1 MRRVATWVVTG
12 ANRGIGLEI
21 CRQAHARG
29 DSVVAA
35 CRGASPEL
43 EAVGCRVV
51 EGVDVTSDDAVAQL
65 DSALGDEAV
74 DVLVCNAGQLRHERI
89 DALDLDGARLQ
100 YEVNALGALRVVSAL
115 LPRLGQGSKIGL
127 VSSKAGSM
135 GDGPSGGMYGYRMSK
150 AALNMAAANM
160 AHELAPRGIAVVA
173 LHPGFVRT
181 EMTGGTGNV
190 DPSEAAAGLIARIDE
205 LDAERSGSFVHA
217 NGDEIPW

>member
-1 MRRVATWVVTG
+1 MATWVVTG
-12 ANRGIGLEI
+12 ANRGIGLEL
-21 CRQAHARG
+21 CRQVRARG
-29 DSVVAA
+29 DAVVAA
-35 CRGASPEL
+35 CRTASPEL
-43 EAVGCRVV
+43 AAVGCRVV
-51 EGVDVTSDDAVAQL
+51 EGVDVASDDGVARL
-65 DSALGDEAV
+65 DGALGDDAV

-89 DALDLDGARLQ
+89 DSLDLDGARQQ

-115 LPRLGQGSKIGL
+115 LPRLGQGAKIGL

-160 AHELAPRGIAVVA
+160 AHELAPRGILVVA

-181 EMTGGTGNV
+181 EMTGGGGNT
-190 DPSEAAAGLIARIDE
+190 DPDEAAAGLIARIDE
-205 LDAERSGSFVHA
+205 LDAGSSGRFVHA